1 MANRGLLSIIVVV
14 LGAAL
19 ALYLVYPPQLPDQTL
34 SDPNEV
40 MVEPPGNPVLNPQ
53 NELAIKPDAPLEP
66 PVVESESNGPRAIVN
81 GKVLSLEIADSP
93 EKRRVGLMFRDPLPE
108 NHGMLFI
115 FGREQAYSF
124 WMMDMKF
131 SLDIIWIDGD
141 GIVLHVENDVPP
153 CSGACPSYQPNV
165 SALYVLE
172 VNAGFADS
180 IDLRAG
186 TFIDLILN

>member
-1 MANRGLLSIIVVV
+1 MTNRGLLSIIAIVVV
-14 LGAAL
+14 AAF
-19 ALYLVYPPQLPDQTL
+19 ALYLAYPSQLPEQPV
-34 SDPNEV
+34 SNSGV
-40 MVEPPGNPVLNPQ
+40 AVVEPPDSLEPDLIDEPP
-53 NELAIKPDAPLEP
+53 IKPAPLEQAI
-66 PVVESESNGPRAIVN
+66 VEPEFDGPRAIVN

-93 EKRRVGLMFRDPLPE
+93 EERRVGLMFRDPLPE

-131 SLDIIWIDGD
+131 SLDIIWIDSD
-141 GIVLHVENDVPP
+141 GIVVHIENDVPP
-153 CSGACPSYQPNV
+153 CSAACPSYQPNV

>member
-1 MANRGLLSIIVVV
+1 MANRGLLSIIAIVAV
-14 LGAAL
+14 AAF
-19 ALYLVYPPQLPDQTL
+19 ALYLAYPSQLPEQPVSNPD
-34 SDPNEV
+34 V
-40 MVEPPGNPVLNPQ
+40 GVVEPPDSLEPDLIDEPP
-53 NELAIKPDAPLEP
+53 IKPDAPREQPIVEP
-66 PVVESESNGPRAIVN
+66 EFHGPRAIVN

-93 EKRRVGLMFRDPLPE
+93 EERRVGLSFRDPLPE

-131 SLDIIWIDGD
+131 SLDIIWIDSD
-141 GIVLHVENDVPP
+141 GIVVHIENEVPP
-153 CSGACPSYQPNV
+153 CSAACPSYQPNV

>member
-1 MANRGLLSIIVVV
+1 MTNRELLSIIAIVVV
-14 LGAAL
+14 AAF
-19 ALYLVYPPQLPDQTL
+19 ALYLAYPSQLPEQPV
-34 SDPNEV
+34 SNSGV
-40 MVEPPGNPVLNPQ
+40 AVVEPPDSLEPDLID
-53 NELAIKPDAPLEP
+53 ESAIKRDAPLEQAI
-66 PVVESESNGPRAIVN
+66 VESEFDGPRAIVN

-93 EKRRVGLMFRDPLPE
+93 EERRVGLMFRDPLPQ

-131 SLDIIWIDGD
+131 SLDIIWIDSD
-141 GIVLHVENDVPP
+141 GIVVHIENDVPP
-153 CSGACPSYQPNV
+153 CSAACPSYQPNV

>member
-1 MANRGLLSIIVVV
+1 MTNRGLLGIIAIVVV
-14 LGAAL
+14 AAF
-19 ALYLVYPPQLPDQTL
+19 ALYLVYPSQLPEQPVSN
-34 SDPNEV
+34 SDV
-40 MVEPPGNPVLNPQ
+40 VVVEPLDNLEPDLIDEP
-53 NELAIKPDAPLEP
+53 AIKPDAPLEQP
-66 PVVESESNGPRAIVN
+66 IVEPEFDGPRAIVN

-93 EKRRVGLMFRDPLPE
+93 EERRVGLMFRDPLPE

-131 SLDIIWIDGD
+131 SLDIIWIDSN
-141 GIVLHVENDVPP
+141 GIVVHVENDVPP
-153 CSGACPSYQPNV
+153 CSAACPSYQPNV